1 MRIPAQ
7 PTAVARPGPM
17 LKRVLGSPVF
27 IVAVAFAFRMLLLY
41 YGELLAP
48 VPIRNTLPNANE
60 LERIARAIAAGRGFS
75 SPLNGMDTGPT
86 AWFTPIYP
94 YLVAAIF
101 RVWGISTA
109 TSRIVLET
117 LNCAF
122 VSLTIIP
129 IFEIARRSFGRGTAV
144 AAAASWIILP
154 TALMFSLRWIWDTAL
169 SALLL
174 ALIFW
179 ATLALFDSERTAAWV
194 GYGGLWAVAGLTNPA
209 LLSVLPFLL
218 AWLVHRRQGIRTS
231 RLKLAGATLLVFLAG
246 VAPWMVRNYA
256 VFGKFIPLRSNFG
269 LELWLGNNPTVSD
282 TWTPWM
288 HPNDDPEEA
297 EKFRRLGEISYME
310 EKQHAAIEFIRT
322 HPGDTLNFIF
332 HRFVNNW
339 LAVSDNP
346 FVAWSHQPLS
356 ATLVSNFLLTL
367 LSLCGVLFAYRARR
381 PDAAPYALVLL
392 VFPLIFYLT
401 HSSLRYRFPMDPIL
415 IVLAVNGI
423 AYPLSQLRKRS
434 SKLETATP
442 LHPISGN

>member
-1 MRIPAQ
+1 MKIPFQKDAF
-7 PTAVARPGPM
+7 A
-17 LKRVLGSPVF
+17 KLGDVF
-27 IVAVAFAFRMLLLY
+27 RCVFTSTVFLVGVAFALRMLLLY
-41 YGELLAP
+41 YAELLAP
-48 VPIRNTLPNANE
+48 VPIRNTLPDANE
-60 LERIARAIAAGRGFS
+60 VERIARAIAAGRGFS

-86 AWFTPIYP
+86 AWLTPIYP
-94 YLVAAIF
+94 YLVAGIF

-129 IFEIARRSFGRGTAV
+129 IFEIARRSFGKRTALT
-144 AAAASWIILP
+144 AAASWIILP
-154 TALMFSLRWIWDTAL
+154 TALMLSIRWIWDTTL

-179 ATLALFDSERTAAWV
+179 ATLALFDSKRIAAWV

-218 AWLVHRRQGIRTS
+218 AWLVYRPHGIEPQ
-231 RLKLAGATLLVFLAG
+231 RLKLAGATLMVFLAG
-246 VAPWMVRNYA
+246 IAPWMVRNYN

-269 LELWLGNNPTVSD
+269 LELWLGNNPTVAD

-297 EKFRRLGEISYME
+297 EKFRRMGEIPYME
-310 EKQHAAIEFIRT
+310 EKQHAAMEFIRT
-322 HPGDTLNFIF
+322 HPADTLNFIF

-339 LAVSDNP
+339 LAVSDNL

-367 LSLCGVLFAYRARR
+367 LSLSGVLFAYRARR

-392 VFPLIFYLT
+392 VFPLIFYVT

-415 IVLAVNGI
+415 IVLAANGI

-434 SKLETATP
+434 SEPEQALWVGPSE
-442 LHPISGN
+442 SV

>member
-1 MRIPAQ
+1 MF
-7 PTAVARPGPM
+7 T
-17 LKRVLGSPVF
+17 STVF
-27 IVAVAFAFRMLLLY
+27 IVGVAFAFRMFLLY
-41 YGELLAP
+41 SGELLAP

-60 LERIARAIAAGRGFS
+60 LELIARAIAAGRGFS

-94 YLVAAIF
+94 YLVAGIF

-129 IFEIARRSFGRGTAV
+129 IFEIARRSFGKRTAFV
-144 AAAASWIILP
+144 AAATWIILP
-154 TALMFSLRWIWDTAL
+154 TALMFSTRWIWDTAL

-179 ATLALFDSERTAAWV
+179 ATLALLDSKRMAAWA

-218 AWLVHRRQGIRTS
+218 GWLVYRHRGIPIW

-246 VAPWMVRNYA
+246 IAPWMVRNYY

-310 EKQHAAIEFIRT
+310 EKQRAALEFMRT
-322 HPGDTLNFIF
+322 HPADTLNFIF

-346 FVAWSHQPLS
+346 LAAWSHQPFS
-356 ATLVSNFLLTL
+356 TTLVSNFLLTL
-367 LSLCGVLFAYRARR
+367 LSLSGVLFAYRARR
-381 PDAAPYALVLL
+381 SDAAPYALVLL

-415 IVLAVNGI
+415 VVLAANGI
-423 AYPLSQLRKRS
+423 AYPLSQLGRKRS
-434 SKLETATP
+434 SEPGAGTP
-442 LHPISGN
+442 LRSVMGS